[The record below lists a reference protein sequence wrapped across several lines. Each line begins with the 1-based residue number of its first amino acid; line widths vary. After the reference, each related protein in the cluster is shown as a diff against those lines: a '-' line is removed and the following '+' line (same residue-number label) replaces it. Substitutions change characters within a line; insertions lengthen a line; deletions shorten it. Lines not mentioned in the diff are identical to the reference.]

1 MKECNS
7 LPLQAISPKNN
18 FKDFYLKY
26 QKRKKPFL
34 LIHEKHLPQI
44 KINTDN
50 NFDSNESKNNNKNIL
65 DLPILSPL
73 KTNINTITYFPK
85 ISAMR
90 PRLTNMKIQ
99 LGQKL
104 QKSKRK
110 LNIKYIDIINMN
122 KDKKLLIDEINKVSQ
137 FEEEISRHIYD
148 PLTKNKIKKEINIID
163 KNTNDEIK
171 EIVNNITNEEKEEAL
186 KYFNVN
192 PKIINL
198 CAEEILKD
206 INNQNNVYATIRS
219 YNKEKE
225 IKKRNKKIKGNN
237 SFFREKLGL
246 DFLMCAKNNIRK
258 KIELRNQYNKEISIE
273 YIEILLKN
281 EIEKI
286 KLIISLYLKN
296 EQDENILFDI
306 DGNNSSGENSKE
318 KLIKAKKNKA
328 IDKYIKKLMNFKNI
342 YDDMIRTN
350 YDGDDENYKNNTSMK
365 NEITQYNYKDFS
377 KYYPKD
383 KNMRYN
389 KENEYIN
396 NNLNKSDNNEKNKS
410 VTKSNEENKLNLE
423 NSNIFLQF
431 EKFSQKRN
439 NEKNNIDLQKTSNI
453 NEKDSIKNEKINET
467 LQRKTIHTIK
477 SNKEINKDSLINNNK
492 INNSNSYKTSIENQ
506 KIVSKSNKDI
516 LSLLAS
522 TKYKSNDNIKKTNRQ
537 KVNEKLDLINKDK
550 KEKEVK
556 PIPNISN
563 GHSSNN
569 GEIIQEYSKKLEKIL
584 KYENEEDIKKEE
596 NNEEDSNKDNYSN
609 ISKNY
614 EENLENVENVEN
626 EENEENEEYEE
637 YEDDENSNNNEEN
650 EEQNGNSNEEKIK
663 SKYIY
668 NRNDNNLENDNKFFS
683 MNNDEQ
689 NINNN
694 PLNILNNQQPQKQ
707 KEKHK
712 LTKIQKKPKIKK
724 NKIQKN
730 KMSPDKIKKSDSTK
744 LEHSKSKSS
753 NKKNNNNTNRNQRQI
768 ITKDLIVSNK
778 SPNRNKIK
786 NIKNDN
792 LFKKAII
799 KLNQVKNVIPQKKQR
814 KSLLDFEKTKRFKIK
829 DFEYIEKEK
838 PKRKL
843 SFQNIIKVEKPK
855 NQNEGDLNVIKL
867 YDDDM
872 ERIVDFINDEEKRR
886 VKKEKNAQRMAKE
899 KIEDSNKNILYS
911 LFKVKKKKKEE
922 EKQDQED
929 LTKEDIVEKLKRDD
943 WRTRQYIE
951 DIIRSGLT
959 LGNKELNKQMK
970 NKTLLIF
977 QGLELGTFKFK
988 RNFGIKEE
996 DINITTT
1003 RPKSNKDL
1011 IHKESKKIEKEKEK
1025 KRMSKIIKEK
1035 KAKDKQKELEEK
1047 EKEKQRKKEEA
1058 KKKLIY
1064 DNSYLF
1070 AKKKKS
1076 INFILRKEIE
1086 EIVQGGILLQQL
1098 ANKEEE
1104 KIAEVKSRFLPP
1116 KRPKFIKKKKNR
1128 GKLFRKSKFLKD
1140 VVDNDIIIPKK
1151 ENDYSSSESVIKEES
1166 NNSFEDKMQTLIDR
1180 VKKLKK
1186 GEELNINEVENIMN
1200 QKNIIR
1206 NKKEKQKEN
1215 RIQGFMNT
1223 LNEYRDMNKNSRKR
1237 NNFFYK
1243 VPILIMANSEGD

>member
-104 QKSKRK
+104 EKSKRK

-286 KLIISLYLKN
+286 KLIISLYLKD

-328 IDKYIKKLMNFKNI
+328 IDKYIKKLMDFKKI

-350 YDGDDENYKNNTSMK
+350 YDGDDENYKNNTIMK

-377 KYYPKD
+377 KYYSKD

-410 VTKSNEENKLNLE
+410 VTKSNEENKSNLE
-423 NSNIFLQF
+423 NGNIFLQF

-439 NEKNNIDLQKTSNI
+439 NEKNNIDLRKTSNF
-453 NEKDSIKNEKINET
+453 NKKDSIKNEKINET

-492 INNSNSYKTSIENQ
+492 INNSNSYKTSIDNQ

-556 PIPNISN
+556 PIPNISSD
-563 GHSSNN
+563 HSLKN
-569 GEIIQEYSKKLEKIL
+569 GEIIQEYSQKLEKIL

-650 EEQNGNSNEEKIK
+650 KDYDGNSNEEKIK

-668 NRNDNNLENDNKFFS
+668 
-683 MNNDEQ
+683 
-689 NINNN
+689 
-694 PLNILNNQQPQKQ
+694 
-707 KEKHK
+707 
-712 LTKIQKKPKIKK
+712 
-724 NKIQKN
+724 
-730 KMSPDKIKKSDSTK
+730 
-744 LEHSKSKSS
+744 
-753 NKKNNNNTNRNQRQI
+753 I
-768 ITKDLIVSNK
+768 I
-778 SPNRNKIK
+778 
-786 NIKNDN
+786 
-792 LFKKAII
+792 
-799 KLNQVKNVIPQKKQR
+799 
-814 KSLLDFEKTKRFKIK
+814 E
-829 DFEYIEKEK
+829 
-838 PKRKL
+838 
-843 SFQNIIKVEKPK
+843 
-855 NQNEGDLNVIKL
+855 
-867 YDDDM
+867 M
-872 ERIVDFINDEEKRR
+872 
-886 VKKEKNAQRMAKE
+886 
-899 KIEDSNKNILYS
+899 
-911 LFKVKKKKKEE
+911 
-922 EKQDQED
+922 
-929 LTKEDIVEKLKRDD
+929 
-943 WRTRQYIE
+943 
-951 DIIRSGLT
+951 
-959 LGNKELNKQMK
+959 
-970 NKTLLIF
+970 
-977 QGLELGTFKFK
+977 
-988 RNFGIKEE
+988 
-996 DINITTT
+996 IT
-1003 RPKSNKDL
+1003 
-1011 IHKESKKIEKEKEK
+1011 I
-1025 KRMSKIIKEK
+1025 
-1035 KAKDKQKELEEK
+1035 
-1047 EKEKQRKKEEA
+1047 
-1058 KKKLIY
+1058 
-1064 DNSYLF
+1064 
-1070 AKKKKS
+1070 
-1076 INFILRKEIE
+1076 
-1086 EIVQGGILLQQL
+1086 
-1098 ANKEEE
+1098 
-1104 KIAEVKSRFLPP
+1104 
-1116 KRPKFIKKKKNR
+1116 
-1128 GKLFRKSKFLKD
+1128 
-1140 VVDNDIIIPKK
+1140 
-1151 ENDYSSSESVIKEES
+1151 
-1166 NNSFEDKMQTLIDR
+1166 
-1180 VKKLKK
+1180 
-1186 GEELNINEVENIMN
+1186 
-1200 QKNIIR
+1200 
-1206 NKKEKQKEN
+1206 
-1215 RIQGFMNT
+1215 
-1223 LNEYRDMNKNSRKR
+1223 
-1237 NNFFYK
+1237 
-1243 VPILIMANSEGD
+1243 